1 MANLKSLRNQK
12 KTATKCFDR
21 KSQVSNA
28 TISRPRP
35 KQKISGATW
44 LILPLSLSAC
54 NNDNKKIL
62 GLAGNAASEGIENL
76 FKESPSVAIAY
87 KINSTTPVSSTGDG
101 SSSLPIEVT
110 GAVVASPT
118 ISGYPLL
125 DFTFSATGTVDFSNV
140 SDVGNIAISNSTA
153 AASLTNLSA
162 NIEKIYVKETQS
174 GDWSISFSPNSL
186 ATLYLDW
193 TNNTGASVDLTS
205 LTLNEVS
212 HLALKNSGN
221 EPITIPLLN
230 LDPED
235 TQRIEIG
242 NDNDG
247 NIIIGSATNITG
259 ATALKT
265 ISLTTWNDGDITLGV
280 AGASGL
286 PDVQQLSSIA
296 IDASGTGSIT
306 LGDLGGTTP
315 INNLSSIAISTEG
328 APVSIGSISVKKI
341 DNIFVSGTEFSSI
354 TFGNMDIEETIS
366 AFTLS
371 GKADITLGT
380 FSGDGAINLNASGMT
395 KKGISLDFSGLNG
408 SVDITTTDQDDTIAL
423 GVGSGKVISG
433 SGKDT
438 ITVVAN
444 AIGNA
449 DIRTGDGIDEITL
462 SDLRGID
469 IVQPGG
475 TRVSTIYGASVNHT
489 EILAD
494 KIINFDPSSDKISF
508 GSTTADT
515 NNFTSETGATTFAD
529 ALSKANTAMGSG
541 KTYYTSYNV
550 AAATDGFSLIFYDS
564 DGNGSSD
571 LCLSLVGIT
580 TDVITFDH
588 IVIA

>member
-1 MANLKSLRNQK
+1 MANLETLRKQK
-12 KTATKCFDR
+12 KTPSKCLD
-21 KSQVSNA
+21 KISQVRNSV
-28 TISRPRP
+28 ISRPRP
-35 KQKISGATW
+35 KQKISSITW
-44 LILPLSLSAC
+44 LILPLPLLAC

-76 FKESPSVAIAY
+76 FKENPSVATAY
-87 KINSTTPVSSTGDG
+87 KISSNTPVSSTGDG
-101 SSSLPIEVT
+101 SNSLPIEVT
-110 GAVVASPT
+110 SAVVASPT

-125 DFTFSATGTVDFSNV
+125 DFTFSAAGTVDFSNV
-140 SDVGNIAISNSTA
+140 SDVKNIAISNSTA
-153 AASLTNLSA
+153 GASLTNLSA

-174 GDWSISFSPNSL
+174 GDWIMSFSPNSL

-193 TNNTGASVDLTS
+193 TNNSGASVDLTS
-205 LTLNEVS
+205 LTLNEVRQ
-212 HLALKNSGN
+212 LAFKNSGN

-328 APVSIGSISVKKI
+328 APISIGSISVKKI
-341 DNIFVSGTEFSSI
+341 DNIIASGTEFSSI
-354 TFGNMDIEETIS
+354 TFGTMAIEETIS

-371 GKADITLGT
+371 GKADFTLGA
-380 FSGDGAINLNASGMT
+380 FSGDGTINLNASGMT
-395 KKGISLDFSGLNG
+395 KKGISLDFSGLKG
-408 SVDITTTDQDDTIAL
+408 SVDITTTDQDDTISL

-433 SGKDT
+433 AGKDT

-444 AIGNA
+444 ATGNS
-449 DIRTGDGIDEITL
+449 DIRTGDGIDQITL

-475 TRVSTIYGASVNHT
+475 TRVSTIYGASVSHA

-508 GSTTADT
+508 GSTTADI
-515 NNFTSETGATTFAD
+515 NNFSSATGANTFSD

-541 KTYYTSYNV
+541 KIYYTSYNV

-588 IVIA
+588 LVIA

>member
-125 DFTFSATGTVDFSNV
+125 DFTFSAAGTVDFSNV
-140 SDVGNIAISNSTA
+140 SDVKNIAISNSTA
-153 AASLTNLSA
+153 GASLTNLSA

-174 GDWSISFSPNSL
+174 GDWVMSFSPNSL

-193 TNNTGASVDLTS
+193 TNNSGASVDLTS
-205 LTLNEVS
+205 LTLNEVRQ
-212 HLALKNSGN
+212 LAFKNSGN

-259 ATALKT
+259 GTALKT
-265 ISLTTWNDGDITLGV
+265 IALTTWNDGDITLGV
-280 AGASGL
+280 AGTSGL
-286 PDVQQLSSIA
+286 PDIQQLSSIA

-508 GSTTADT
+508 GSTTANT
-515 NNFTSETGATTFAD
+515 NNFASETGASTFSD
-529 ALSKANTAMGSG
+529 ALSKANTAMSSG

-550 AAATDGFSLIFYDS
+550 AAATEGFSLIFYDS
-564 DGNGSSD
+564 DGNGFSD
-571 LCLSLVGIT
+571 LCISIVGIT

-588 IVIA
+588 LVIA